1 MAIFSSIS
9 QTVYKIRDNVNESIE
24 KEMEEKIAIQQKSL
38 ADAKEKMKLNQQEKM
53 NEINEI
59 SSDLQSIEKMITE
72 EKI

>member
-1 MAIFSSIS
+1 M
-9 QTVYKIRDNVNESIE
+9 NESIE